1 VPDLPSGTV
10 TFLFT
15 DIEGSTRLVKE
26 LRERYAELLADHQ
39 RLLREA
45 FEEAGG
51 QEIDTQGDAFF
62 VAFRRAKDAVQAS
75 LAAQRAIA
83 AHPWP
88 DGAEVKVRMGMH
100 TAEPAVGVDRYVG
113 LGVHRAARICSAGHG
128 GQILLSNATRE
139 LVEDELPPGVAVR
152 DLGQRQLKDL
162 DRPEHLFQLL
172 GDGIAAEFPPLK
184 TIAAQPEEAT
194 PFSGREQQLAAAV
207 HAAVRPRRPRRR
219 WLLLAAGAAV
229 AAAAVAA
236 LLLSGG
242 SAKTLAAVPPNSVGV
257 IDPNS
262 NEIVDAI
269 EVGDSPGPIEA
280 SGSRVF
286 VGNRNSQT
294 VSQLSISQRKEVDT
308 FGTGG
313 RLSDLAV
320 ESGAVWVSDSF
331 LGVIAAFAPQEA
343 GRTRFSIAE
352 GDFAFGAGT
361 ALARAG
367 DDLWVANARP
377 PSIGRID
384 LQGSE
389 LVSGV
394 AQRIGLEHVPSALAA
409 DPEYV
414 WVGSADGTVSRI
426 DPVSGEVEAVEV
438 GESVRAIAVGA
449 GAVWVA
455 TAAGKLMR
463 VERHLGVTASADVGK
478 SPVAV
483 AVGASAVWVANSGD
497 GTVSKVDP
505 DETRTIATILVGNR
519 PQGVAVA
526 GGLVWVSVRR

>member
-26 LRERYAELLADHQ
+26 LRERYAELLAEHQ

-62 VAFRRAKDAVQAS
+62 VAFRRARDAVQAS

-88 DGAEVKVRMGMH
+88 DGAQVKVRMGMH

-152 DLGQRQLKDL
+152 DLGERQLKDL

-184 TIAAQPEEAT
+184 TVDAQPEEAT

-207 HAAVRPRRPRRR
+207 HAAVRPRLLRRR
-219 WLLLAAGAAV
+219 LLLLAVAGV
-229 AAAAVAA
+229 LAAAAAAAA
-236 LLLSGG
+236 LLLSRD
-242 SAKTLAAVPPNSVGV
+242 SVHALAVVPANSVGV
-257 IDPNS
+257 IDPDS
-262 NEIVDAI
+262 NEIIDAI
-269 EVGDSPGPIEA
+269 KVGESPGSIA
-280 SGSRVF
+280 AAGSNVF
-286 VGNRNSQT
+286 VANSNSAT
-294 VSQLSISQRKEVDT
+294 VSQLSISRKAEVDT

-313 RLSDLAV
+313 RLKDLAV
-320 ESGAVWVSDSF
+320 EPGAVWVSDSYR
-331 LGVIAAFAPQEA
+331 GTVTAYVPGAA

-361 ALARAG
+361 ALARVE
-367 DDLWVANARP
+367 DSLWVANTEP
-377 PSIGRID
+377 PTIGRID
-384 LQGSE
+384 LDE
-389 LVSGV
+389 LTGAV
-394 AQRIGLEHVPSALAA
+394 AERIRLRHVPSALAA
-409 DPEYV
+409 DQEYV
-414 WVGSADGTVSRI
+414 WVGSADGTLSRI
-426 DPVSGEVEAVEV
+426 DPVSGEQRDVQLE
-438 GESVRAIAVGA
+438 GPVRAIVVGA

-455 TAAGKLMR
+455 TGRGELVR
-463 VERHLGVTASADVGK
+463 VERHLGITASIKVGRD
-478 SPVAV
+478 PTAV
-483 AVGASAVWVANSGD
+483 AVGEGAVWVANGRD
-497 GTVSKVDP
+497 GTVSRVEP
-505 DETRTIATILVGNR
+505 ATNEVVETIPVGNR
-519 PQGVAVA
+519 PQDLVVAA
-526 GGLVWVSVRR
+526 GAVWVSVRS

>member
-1 VPDLPSGTV
+1 
-10 TFLFT
+10 
-15 DIEGSTRLVKE
+15 
-26 LRERYAELLADHQ
+26 
-39 RLLREA
+39 
-45 FEEAGG
+45 
-51 QEIDTQGDAFF
+51 
-62 VAFRRAKDAVQAS
+62 
-75 LAAQRAIA
+75 
-83 AHPWP
+83 
-88 DGAEVKVRMGMH
+88 MGMH

-139 LVEDELPPGVAVR
+139 LVEDELPSGVAVR
-152 DLGQRQLKDL
+152 DLGERQLKDL

-184 TIAAQPEEAT
+184 TMDAQPDEST
-194 PFSGREQQLAAAV
+194 PFAGREQQLAAAV
-207 HAAVRPRRPRRR
+207 HAAVRPRLLRQRG
-219 WLLLAAGAAV
+219 LLLAAAGAAV
-229 AAAAVAA
+229 AAATVAA

-257 IDPNS
+257 IDPDS
-262 NEIVDAI
+262 NEIVDAV

-280 SGSRVF
+280 SGSSVF

-367 DDLWVANARP
+367 TDLWVANARP

-389 LVSGV
+389 LMSGV
-394 AQRIGLEHVPSALAA
+394 AQRIALEHVPSALAA

-455 TAAGKLMR
+455 TAAGELVR
-463 VERHLGVTASADVGK
+463 VERHLGITASVDVGK

-497 GTVSKVDP
+497 GTVSRVDP